1 MIRRKPLTDEQ
12 ALLKMMDLCARSEQ
26 STGEIRLKLIRKGIS
41 GPWADAIIGRLVADR
56 FVDNA
61 RFARAFT
68 ADKVRFALWGRR
80 KIRMALAAKGIEAA
94 AISAAL
100 AGIDEDEYAEA
111 LMKAARG
118 KARGVDMADYEER
131 VRLYR
136 SLASRG
142 YEPEAIARVI
152 ARLKTEASGR

>member
-1 MIRRKPLTDEQ
+1 MIQKKPLTDEQ

-26 STGEIRLKLIRKGIS
+26 STGEIRLKLSRKGIF
-41 GPWADAIIGRLVADR
+41 GQRADSIISRLVADR

-80 KIRMALAAKGIEAA
+80 KIRMALAAKGIDAPD
-94 AISAAL
+94 ISEAL
-100 AGIDEDEYAEA
+100 AGIDEEEYALA
-111 LMKAARG
+111 LMKAAKG
-118 KARGVDMADYEER
+118 KARGMDIADYDSR
-131 VRLYR
+131 VRLFR

-142 YEPEAIARVI
+142 YESDAITRTI
-152 ARLKTEASGR
+152 ARLKAEAAQE